1 MGTARGWKNFE
12 APGRKILACLE
23 ETING
28 NMDVKGVSTE
38 FSYGN
43 KESVIKAGGKV
54 IFVIK

>member
-1 MGTARGWKNFE
+1 MRGWKNFE

-43 KESVIKAGGKV
+43 KENVIEAGGKV